1 MTELYEPKF
10 RSRRY
15 ISRTRDLESVVRR
28 LAEVHGWTLA
38 FERPADS
45 QQGIGIALIW
55 EIIVG
60 LTVAYY
66 DEPRVQVSCLIARSA
81 RHLSEVREYEAF
93 LTRRLDLL
101 DVSELLAAP
110 SLAEPGSKAEVL
122 SLLRLGFGA
131 PVEFDQRYFDRLSS
145 AMRAANSEIRDAAL
159 RGMNYTEWPQFRP
172 VLQQVAKRDSNRS
185 VRKLAKRILTIF
197 NRLEL
202 VDS

>member
-1 MTELYEPKF
+1 VTELYESKF

-15 ISRTRDLESVVRR
+15 IPRTRDLESVVRR
-28 LAEVHGWTLA
+28 LAEDHGWTLA

-45 QQGIGIALIW
+45 HQDIGIALIW

-66 DEPRVQVSCLIARSA
+66 DEPRFQIPCLIVRSA

-101 DVSELLAAP
+101 DDSELLAAP
-110 SLAEPGSKAEVL
+110 SLAEPDSEAQAL
-122 SLLRLGFGA
+122 SLIKLGYGA
-131 PVEFDQRYFDRLSS
+131 PVDFDQRYFDRLSS
-145 AMRAANSEIRDAAL
+145 ATRAAHSEIRDAAL

-172 VLQQVAKRDSNRS
+172 VLQQVAKRDPDRS